1 MSFYQS
7 VLLMEK
13 NPLHSDAWSLDPAS
27 RIPLHVQFASAM
39 QAKISSGEWKTGD
52 SIPSERVLMQQAG
65 ISRAT
70 VRQALNALANSGSIE
85 RIHGR
90 GTFVKPAKYEH
101 ALHSAYSFHEQLSA
115 EGFQITDEVLS
126 RHVILAPADIALR
139 LRVAPGSSLIYLARL
154 RSANGTPMMLSVQHI
169 PYDLCPGLL
178 NDTFDTSL
186 YQILNERY
194 NLPVLSAS
202 DVFEARL
209 PTADTSKRL
218 KIPRR
223 VPILYVERI
232 AYTTDETVLH
242 LGQTYIRA
250 DMYCFRTDLP
260 ARATSLM
267 LKTADVHGDM

>member
-1 MSFYQS
+1 
-7 VLLMEK
+7 MEK
-13 NPLHSDAWSLDPAS
+13 NPIDSIVWSLDSTS
-27 RIPLHVQFASAM
+27 RVPLHIQFANAM
-39 QAKISSGEWKTGD
+39 QSKISTGEWKAGD
-52 SIPSERVLMQQAG
+52 SIPSERLLMQQAG

-70 VRQALNALANSGSIE
+70 VRQALNALAQKGSVE

-115 EGFQITDEVLS
+115 EGFHITDEVLA
-126 RHVILAPADIALR
+126 RDVIAAPADVALR
-139 LRVAPGSSLIYLARL
+139 LRVAPGSAIIYLARL
-154 RSANGTPMMLSVQHI
+154 RSANGTPMMFSVQHI

-209 PTADTSKRL
+209 PTASTSKLL

-232 AYTTDETVLH
+232 AYTTGDTVLH

-267 LKTADVHGDM
+267 LKTAEVHGDM